1 MPVLSCPHIGMQY
14 YCFAKRNKVAMI
26 IAIVEGADLD
36 QHVSIESSRS
46 PQPTGEPAG
55 ADMTYQ
61 APMVSPGRSRLAR
74 LVRSPVTKTVSLLA
88 LCAAYI
94 QGPLT
99 KIFDFNGAMAEME
112 HFGLHPAA
120 GFAVAVILFEL
131 VASAMVVSGLLRW
144 LGALAL
150 AGFTLL
156 ATLIAL
162 RFWEMAPGMDRMMAT
177 NAFFEHIGLA
187 GAFVIV
193 AALDLTKETDR

>member
-1 MPVLSCPHIGMQY
+1 
-14 YCFAKRNKVAMI
+14 
-26 IAIVEGADLD
+26 
-36 QHVSIESSRS
+36 
-46 PQPTGEPAG
+46 
-55 ADMTYQ
+55 MTYQ
-61 APMVSPGRSRLAR
+61 SHQSNSALSGLAR
-74 LVRSPVTKTVSLLA
+74 VVGSPITRTVSLLA

-99 KIFDFNGAMAEME
+99 KISDFSGALAEMD

-120 GFAVAVILFEL
+120 FFAVTVIVFEL
-131 VASAMVVSGLLRW
+131 TASAMVVSGFLRW
-144 LGALAL
+144 GGALAL

-187 GAFVIV
+187 GAFVFV
-193 AALDLTKETDR
+193 AAADLAKGAGK